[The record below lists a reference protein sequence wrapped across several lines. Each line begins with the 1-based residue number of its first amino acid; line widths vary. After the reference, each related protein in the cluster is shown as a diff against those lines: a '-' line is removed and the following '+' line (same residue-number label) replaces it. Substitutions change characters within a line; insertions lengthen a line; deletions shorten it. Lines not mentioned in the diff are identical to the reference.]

1 MADYKYEA
9 ETIRI
14 IELSG
19 AIKAISEYVD
29 EFSYEI
35 ETEDVLKLQRQLKNA
50 VKTADRIVE
59 HLSSLNT
66 KEDREAYIKAQ
77 KQKEQAEKVAVLLQS
92 NNVLEYHSMNA
103 AGITNDDI
111 VAFQE
116 YYNVRLREQGY
127 GTWRWLSVH
136 DIEGNHLSG
145 EDFVK
150 IGIRTEQN
158 MADKII
164 EKAVQTVKSKES
176 VNPYDNY
183 GWVRPDGSFIPSDY
197 GTHEES
203 AIKIVKEMGWMKER
217 RNSVYDLCRD
227 FLVYVKGYVLIH
239 NPSMDGGY
247 IVQCNENHFIAS
259 NTSKMHYITHNPAK
273 DLTKAQRTTLFDYFT
288 YNNDSFLANRYGID
302 EEEMEK

>member
-1 MADYKYEA
+1 MAEYKYEA
-9 ETIRI
+9 ETIQI
-14 IELSG
+14 MELSN
-19 AIKAISEYVD
+19 AIKVISEYVD
-29 EFSYEI
+29 EFSDEI

-66 KEDREAYIKAQ
+66 KEDREAYIKKQ
-77 KQKEQAEKVAVLLQS
+77 KQKEQAEKVATLLQS
-92 NNVLEYHSMNA
+92 SNVLEYHSINA

-116 YYNVRLREQGY
+116 YYNVRLQEQGY

-136 DIEGNHLSG
+136 DTEGNYLSV

-150 IGIRTEQN
+150 IGIRNSEENLVTE
-158 MADKII
+158 II
-164 EKAVQTVKSKES
+164 KKAGQTSTTEENES
-176 VNPYDNY
+176 SPYDSY
-183 GWVRPDGSFIPSDY
+183 GWVRPDGNFIPSDY

-217 RNSVYDLCRD
+217 RDSVYDLCRD
-227 FLVYVKGYVLIH
+227 FLVYVKGYTLIH

-247 IVQCNENHFIAS
+247 IV
-259 NTSKMHYITHNPAK
+259 THNPAK
-273 DLTKAQRTTLFDYFT
+273 DFTKAQRSTLFDYFT
-288 YNNDSFLANRYGID
+288 YNHDSFLANRYGID
-302 EEEMEK
+302 EDKMER

>member
-14 IELSG
+14 MELSS
-19 AIKAISEYVD
+19 AIKVISEHVD

-50 VKTADRIVE
+50 IKTADRIVE

-66 KEDREAYIKAQ
+66 KEDRKVYIKEQ
-77 KQKEQAEKVAVLLQS
+77 KQKERAEKVSALLQS
-92 NNVLEYHSMNA
+92 ATFLEYVSMNV
-103 AGITNDDI
+103 AGITNEDL

-127 GTWRWLSVH
+127 GTWRWLSVY
-136 DIEGNHLSG
+136 DTEGNCLSA

-150 IGIRTEQN
+150 LGIRDSEESSAVEIIKKAEQT
-158 MADKII
+158 AS
-164 EKAVQTVKSKES
+164 SKEKVTS
-176 VNPYDNY
+176 PYDSY
-183 GWVRPDGSFIPSDY
+183 GWVRPDGRFVPSDY

-203 AIKIVKEMGWMKER
+203 AIQIVKEMGWMEER

-227 FLVYVKGYVLIH
+227 FLVYVKGYALIH

-247 IVQCNENHFIAS
+247 IV
-259 NTSKMHYITHNPAK
+259 THAPNRNF
-273 DLTKAQRTTLFDYFT
+273 TKAQRTTLYNYFT
-288 YNNDSFLANRYGID
+288 YNRDNFLANRYGID
-302 EEEMEK
+302 REGYEEMER

>member
-1 MADYKYEA
+1 MAEYKYEA

-14 IELSG
+14 MELSN
-19 AIKAISEYVD
+19 AIKVISEYMD
-29 EFSYEI
+29 EFSDEI
-35 ETEDVLKLQRQLKNA
+35 ETEDTLKLQRQLKNA

-66 KEDREAYIKAQ
+66 KEDREAYIKEQ
-77 KQKEQAEKVAVLLQS
+77 KQKEQAEKVAALLQS
-92 NNVLEYHSMNA
+92 SNVLEYHSINA

-116 YYNVRLREQGY
+116 YYNVRLQEQGY

-136 DIEGNHLSG
+136 DTEGNYLSV

-150 IGIRTEQN
+150 IGICTEQN
-158 MADKII
+158 LTDKII
-164 EKAVQTVKSKES
+164 EKVKQTVESEES
-176 VNPYDNY
+176 VNPYDSY
-183 GWVRPDGSFIPSDY
+183 GWVKPDGSFIPSDY

-217 RNSVYDLCRD
+217 RDSVYDLCRD
-227 FLVYVKGYVLIH
+227 FLVYVKGYTLIH

-247 IVQCNENHFIAS
+247 IV
-259 NTSKMHYITHNPAK
+259 THNPAK
-273 DLTKAQRTTLFDYFT
+273 DFTKAQRATLFDYFT

-302 EEEMEK
+302 EAEMEN

>member
-50 VKTADRIVE
+50 IKTADRIVE

-66 KEDREAYIKAQ
+66 KEDREAYIKTQ
-77 KQKEQAEKVAVLLQS
+77 KQKDRAEKVSALLQS
-92 NNVLEYHSMNA
+92 SNVLEYHSINA
-103 AGITNDDI
+103 SGITNDDI

-127 GTWRWLSVH
+127 GTWRWLSVY
-136 DIEGNHLSG
+136 DTEGNHLTA
-145 EDFVK
+145 EDLAK
-150 IGIRTEQN
+150 LGIRDSEESS
-158 MADKII
+158 AVEII
-164 EKAVQTVKSKES
+164 EKTEQTATTEENES
-176 VNPYDNY
+176 NPYDSY
-183 GWVRPDGSFIPSDY
+183 GWVRPDGNFISSDY

-203 AIKIVKEMGWMKER
+203 AIEIVKEMGWRKEHK
-217 RNSVYDLCRD
+217 NSVYSLCRD
-227 FLVYVKGYVLIH
+227 FLVYVKGYALIH

-247 IVQCNENHFIAS
+247 IV
-259 NTSKMHYITHNPAK
+259 THNPAK
-273 DLTKAQRTTLFDYFT
+273 NLTKAQRATLFDYFT

-302 EEEMEK
+302 EKEMER

>member
-14 IELSG
+14 MELSS
-19 AIKAISEYVD
+19 AIKVISEHVGQ
-29 EFSYEI
+29 FSYEI

-50 VKTADRIVE
+50 IKTADRIVE

-66 KEDREAYIKAQ
+66 KEDRKAYIKAQ
-77 KQKEQAEKVAVLLQS
+77 KQKERAGKIAALLQS
-92 NNVLEYHSMNA
+92 SNVLEYVSMNA
-103 AGITNDDI
+103 AGITNEDL

-127 GTWRWLSVH
+127 GTWRWLSVY
-136 DIEGNHLSG
+136 DIEGNYLTA
-145 EDFVK
+145 EDLVK
-150 IGIRTEQN
+150 VGIRDSEESSVSE
-158 MADKII
+158 II
-164 EKAVQTVKSKES
+164 EKAEQTTASEEKVTS
-176 VNPYDNY
+176 PYDSY
-183 GWVRPDGSFIPSDY
+183 GWVRPDGRFVPSDY

-203 AIKIVKEMGWMKER
+203 AIQIVKEMGWMEER

-227 FLVYVKGYVLIH
+227 FLVYVKGYALIH

-247 IVQCNENHFIAS
+247 IV
-259 NTSKMHYITHNPAK
+259 THNPAK
-273 DLTKAQRTTLFDYFT
+273 NLTKAQRTTLFDYFT

-302 EEEMEK
+302 EKEMER

>member
-1 MADYKYEA
+1 MAEYKYEA

-14 IELSG
+14 MELSN
-19 AIKAISEYVD
+19 AIKVISEYMD
-29 EFSYEI
+29 EFSDEI
-35 ETEDVLKLQRQLKNA
+35 ETKDTLKLQRQLKKA

-66 KEDREAYIKAQ
+66 KEDRDAYIKEQ
-77 KQKEQAEKVAVLLQS
+77 KQKEQAEKVTALLQS
-92 NNVLEYHSMNA
+92 SNVLEHHSINA

-127 GTWRWLSVH
+127 GTWRWLSVY
-136 DIEGNHLSG
+136 DTEGNYLSV

-158 MADKII
+158 LTDKII
-164 EKAVQTVKSKES
+164 EKAKQTVESEKS
-176 VNPYDNY
+176 VNPYDSY

-217 RNSVYDLCRD
+217 RDSVYDLCRD
-227 FLVYVKGYVLIH
+227 FLVFIKGYVLIH

-247 IVQCNENHFIAS
+247 IV
-259 NTSKMHYITHNPAK
+259 THAPNRNF
-273 DLTKAQRTTLFDYFT
+273 TKAQRFTLFDYFSRKHII
-288 YNNDSFLANRYGID
+288 YL
-302 EEEMEK
+302 

>member
-14 IELSG
+14 MELSS
-19 AIKAISEYVD
+19 AIKVIAEHVD
-29 EFSYEI
+29 DFSYEI

-92 NNVLEYHSMNA
+92 SNVLEYHSMNA
-103 AGITNDDI
+103 AGITNEDI

-116 YYNVRLREQGY
+116 YYNVRLWEQGY

-183 GWVRPDGSFIPSDY
+183 GWVRPDGSFIPSEWRNNMNFKRFSISD
-197 GTHEES
+197 
-203 AIKIVKEMGWMKER
+203 R
-217 RNSVYDLCRD
+217 RNRTYQDDVKCIRSYLESVGTLDATDDEIACMWGKFSEEY
-227 FLVYVKGYVLIH
+227 YAASWMTIH
-239 NPSMDGGY
+239 DELLEGF
-247 IVQCNENHFIAS
+247 V
-259 NTSKMHYITHNPAK
+259 
-273 DLTKAQRTTLFDYFT
+273 DY
-288 YNNDSFLANRYGID
+288 LEG
-302 EEEMEK
+302 EMER

>member
-1 MADYKYEA
+1 MAEYKYEA
-9 ETIRI
+9 ETIQI
-14 IELSG
+14 MELSN
-19 AIKAISEYVD
+19 AIKAISKYMD
-29 EFSYEI
+29 EFSDEI
-35 ETEDVLKLQRQLKNA
+35 ETEDTLKLQRQLKNA

-66 KEDREAYIKAQ
+66 KEDRDAYIKEQ
-77 KQKEQAEKVAVLLQS
+77 KQKEQAEKVAALLQS
-92 NNVLEYHSMNA
+92 SNVLEHHSMNA

-136 DIEGNHLSG
+136 DTEGNRLSD

-150 IGIRTEQN
+150 IGICTEQN
-158 MADKII
+158 LTDKII
-164 EKAVQTVKSKES
+164 EKAKQTVESEES
-176 VNPYDNY
+176 VNPYDSY

-203 AIKIVKEMGWMKER
+203 AIQIVKEMGWMKER
-217 RNSVYDLCRD
+217 RDSVYDLCRD
-227 FLVYVKGYVLIH
+227 FLVYVKGYALIH

-247 IVQCNENHFIAS
+247 IV
-259 NTSKMHYITHNPAK
+259 THNPAK
-273 DLTKAQRTTLFDYFT
+273 DLTKSQRTTLFDYFT

-302 EEEMEK
+302 EEEMER

>member
-14 IELSG
+14 IELSS
-19 AIKAISEYVD
+19 AIKVISEYVD

-50 VKTADRIVE
+50 IKTADRIVE

-66 KEDREAYIKAQ
+66 KEDREAYIKEQ
-77 KQKEQAEKVAVLLQS
+77 KQKERAAKVAALLQS
-92 NNVLEYHSMNA
+92 SNVLEYVSMNA
-103 AGITNDDI
+103 AGITSEDI

-127 GTWRWLSVH
+127 GTWRWLSVY
-136 DIEGNHLSG
+136 DIEGNSLTA

-150 IGIRTEQN
+150 LGIRNSEENLVTE
-158 MADKII
+158 II
-164 EKAVQTVKSKES
+164 EKAEQTSTTEENES
-176 VNPYDNY
+176 NPYDSY
-183 GWVRPDGSFIPSDY
+183 GWVRPDGNFIPSDY

-203 AIKIVKEMGWMKER
+203 AIEIVKEMGWRKEH
-217 RNSVYDLCRD
+217 RNSVYSLCRD
-227 FLVYVKGYVLIH
+227 FLVYVKGYALIH

-247 IVQCNENHFIAS
+247 IV
-259 NTSKMHYITHNPAK
+259 THNPAK
-273 DLTKAQRTTLFDYFT
+273 DFTKAQRTTLFDYFT

-302 EEEMEK
+302 EKEMER

>member
-1 MADYKYEA
+1 MAEYKYEA

-14 IELSG
+14 MELSN
-19 AIKAISEYVD
+19 AIKVISEYMD
-29 EFSYEI
+29 EFSDEI
-35 ETEDVLKLQRQLKNA
+35 ETEDTLKLQRQLKNA

-66 KEDREAYIKAQ
+66 KEDREAYIKKQ
-77 KQKEQAEKVAVLLQS
+77 KQKEQAEKVAALLRS
-92 NNVLEYHSMNA
+92 SSVLEYHSMNA
-103 AGITNDDI
+103 ARITNDDI

-116 YYNVRLREQGY
+116 YYNVRLREQGF

-136 DIEGNHLSG
+136 DTEGNCLSV

-150 IGIRTEQN
+150 IGICTEQN
-158 MADKII
+158 LTDKII
-164 EKAVQTVKSKES
+164 EKAKQTVESEKS
-176 VNPYDNY
+176 VNPYDSY

-217 RNSVYDLCRD
+217 RDSVYDLCRD
-227 FLVYVKGYVLIH
+227 FLVYVKGYTLIH

-247 IVQCNENHFIAS
+247 IV
-259 NTSKMHYITHNPAK
+259 THNPAK
-273 DLTKAQRTTLFDYFT
+273 DFTKAQRATLFDYFT

-302 EEEMEK
+302 EAEMER

>member
-14 IELSG
+14 MELSS
-19 AIKAISEYVD
+19 AIKIISEHVD

-50 VKTADRIVE
+50 IKTADRIVE

-77 KQKEQAEKVAVLLQS
+77 KQKERAEKVSALLQS
-92 NNVLEYHSMNA
+92 SNVLEYVSMNA
-103 AGITNDDI
+103 AGITSEDI

-127 GTWRWLSVH
+127 GTWRWLSVY
-136 DIEGNHLSG
+136 DIEGNPLTA

-150 IGIRTEQN
+150 LGIRNSEENLVTE
-158 MADKII
+158 II
-164 EKAVQTVKSKES
+164 EKAEQTASSKEKVTS
-176 VNPYDNY
+176 PYDSY
-183 GWVRPDGSFIPSDY
+183 GWVRPDGRFVSSDY

-203 AIKIVKEMGWMKER
+203 AIQIVKEMGWVEEH

-227 FLVYVKGYVLIH
+227 FLVYVKGYALIH

-247 IVQCNENHFIAS
+247 IV
-259 NTSKMHYITHNPAK
+259 THNPAK
-273 DLTKAQRTTLFDYFT
+273 NLTKAQRTTLFDYFT

-302 EEEMEK
+302 EEKMER

>member
-1 MADYKYEA
+1 MAEYKYEA

-14 IELSG
+14 MELSN
-19 AIKAISEYVD
+19 AIKVISEYMD
-29 EFSYEI
+29 EFSDEI
-35 ETEDVLKLQRQLKNA
+35 ETEDTLKLQRQLKNA

-66 KEDREAYIKAQ
+66 KEDREVYVKKQ
-77 KQKEQAEKVAVLLQS
+77 KQKEQAEKVAALLQS
-92 NNVLEYHSMNA
+92 SNVLEYHSINA

-116 YYNVRLREQGY
+116 YYNVRLREQGF

-136 DIEGNHLSG
+136 DTEGNCLSV

-150 IGIRTEQN
+150 IGICTEQN
-158 MADKII
+158 LTDKII
-164 EKAVQTVKSKES
+164 EKAKQTVKSEES
-176 VNPYDNY
+176 VNPYDSY
-183 GWVRPDGSFIPSDY
+183 GWVKPDGSFIPSDY

-217 RNSVYDLCRD
+217 RDSVYDLCRD
-227 FLVYVKGYVLIH
+227 FLVYVKGYTLIH

-247 IVQCNENHFIAS
+247 IV
-259 NTSKMHYITHNPAK
+259 THNPAK
-273 DLTKAQRTTLFDYFT
+273 DFTKAQRATLFDYFT

-302 EEEMEK
+302 EEEMER